1 MIFAKLTLHVTDADT
16 SEKAD
21 ASPISELTSLISE
34 IPSSADFYRGTH
46 DVQSTLEFMLVKTP
60 FLHFYD
66 LDLSDLF
73 FL

>member
-1 MIFAKLTLHVTDADT
+1 M
-16 SEKAD
+16 
-21 ASPISELTSLISE
+21 ASLNSELASSISE
-34 IPSSADFYRGTH
+34 IPSSADFYKGKQE
-46 DVQSTLEFMLVKTP
+46 VQSILEFLPVETP